1 MTLGEA
7 RRCCKGKDNGKRRER
22 AATGLWGRLSPAQ
35 RTEGGLDCLLAAVA
49 ILASSCPMPHLVAP
63 CVLPFHVVCHRCQPQ
78 WQRTSPNC
86 TSSYQAARKRY
97 CDDSPSLNNLTT
109 PLPEGSSGKTM
120 NKRLSLLLDLLLLA
134 ASPAGN
140 GPVGEQVR
148 ELAIAV
154 ATVLGG
160 LVIVC
165 AVILAI
171 GVLDQRK
178 PPYPI

>member
-1 MTLGEA
+1 
-7 RRCCKGKDNGKRRER
+7 
-22 AATGLWGRLSPAQ
+22 
-35 RTEGGLDCLLAAVA
+35 
-49 ILASSCPMPHLVAP
+49 
-63 CVLPFHVVCHRCQPQ
+63 
-78 WQRTSPNC
+78 
-86 TSSYQAARKRY
+86 
-97 CDDSPSLNNLTT
+97 
-109 PLPEGSSGKTM
+109 M

-134 ASPAGN
+134 ASLAGN